1 MFALNSFTLRESM
14 YSTTLAIF
22 KEPVASLAKWKSNK
36 ISWSSVPN
44 GKARLTFVF
53 RGGVGEPTNET
64 PRDWI
69 YLPGGR

>member
-22 KEPVASLAKWKSNK
+22 KEPAESLAKWKSNK
-36 ISWSSVPN
+36 ISWSSGPN
-44 GKARLTFVF
+44 GKARLTFAC
-53 RGGVGEPTNET
+53 RGSVDEPTSET